1 MSADLEVSL
10 PGFDL
15 SLVLQV
21 EGVVAFV
28 GPNGSGKT
36 TALRALLGV
45 VPVRG
50 SVALDGRELG
60 GVPTEARRIGYV
72 PQNGALFEHLDVAR
86 NVSFGLPKGA
96 AVEPILEDFG
106 LLGLADRRPASLSG
120 GQRQRVALARALATQ
135 PRALL
140 LDEPL
145 SALDIDARVAVR
157 RKLGARLASLAIP
170 SIVVTH
176 EPADVRDLAT
186 QVVVLEAGRVIQQGT
201 PDALAA
207 DPASPFV
214 RAFFGWATI

>member
-1 MSADLEVSL
+1 MS
-10 PGFDL
+10 PG
-15 SLVLQV
+15 
-21 EGVVAFV
+21 A
-28 GPNGSGKT
+28 
-36 TALRALLGV
+36 
-45 VPVRG
+45 VR
-50 SVALDGRELG
+50 
-60 GVPTEARRIGYV
+60 RRIGYV